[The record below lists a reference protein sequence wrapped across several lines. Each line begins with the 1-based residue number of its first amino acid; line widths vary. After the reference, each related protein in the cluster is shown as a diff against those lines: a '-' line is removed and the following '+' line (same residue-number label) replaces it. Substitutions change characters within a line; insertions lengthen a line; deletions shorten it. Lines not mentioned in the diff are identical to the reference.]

1 MELAAVILAA
11 GKGTRMKSDLPKVL
25 HPVGGKPMLG
35 HVLDAVAQAGATQRI
50 VVAGFGARQVI
61 DFVGNDARVV
71 LQEKQLG
78 TAHALL
84 QAEDELKDFS
94 GDLLVVCGDTPLLR
108 GSTLANL
115 ARHHRETGAAATL
128 LTAEMADPTGYGRV
142 IRAANGNVARIVEQ
156 KDASPEELQVKEINT
171 GVYCFKVPG
180 LFAAL
185 KEISPANAQGEYY
198 LTDIIG
204 IFTQRGMNVQAV
216 ALADAQEVQ
225 GINDRIQLSRA
236 AAVLRRRTLDDLM
249 ASGVTIVDPNN
260 TYIDQGV
267 KIGRDSTILPFTF
280 LLGNTEV
287 GSGCTIGPGSKI
299 TDCMIGEQVE
309 IQYSVAIASRIGSGA
324 VVGPYAYI
332 RPGTVVG
339 EQVKIGDFVE
349 IKKSTIGKGSKIPH
363 LSYVGDAVI
372 GEKVNV
378 GAGTITCNYDGKNK
392 YQTILED
399 NAFIGSNTNLVAP
412 VKVGQGAVVAAGS
425 TITKDVPP
433 NALGVARERQTNVE
447 DWVKRRDSK

>member
-447 DWVKRRDSK
+447 DWVKRRG